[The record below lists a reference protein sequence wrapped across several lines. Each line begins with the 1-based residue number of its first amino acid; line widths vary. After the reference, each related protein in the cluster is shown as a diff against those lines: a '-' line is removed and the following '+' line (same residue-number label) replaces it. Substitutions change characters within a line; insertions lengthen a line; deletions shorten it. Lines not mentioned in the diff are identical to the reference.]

1 MKIISTALM
10 ALGLLLLSGCTP
22 QPATVESTTK
32 PTDEL
37 TAKTK
42 LTAPVTVDYLAGNW
56 RTIQGNAYAQ
66 FNLDGTYRIA
76 RSIEGLKDSP
86 VEEGQYTLEGT
97 LFTFISSDESRNCA
111 AGQRGVYEIERTGED
126 EMRMV
131 RQEDECG
138 NRSLPFVDHVRVP

>member
-22 QPATVESTTK
+22 QPATVEPTTK

-56 RTIQGNAYAQ
+56 RTIQGNAYA
-66 FNLDGTYRIA
+66 
-76 RSIEGLKDSP
+76 
-86 VEEGQYTLEGT
+86 
-97 LFTFISSDESRNCA
+97 
-111 AGQRGVYEIERTGED
+111 
-126 EMRMV
+126 
-131 RQEDECG
+131 
-138 NRSLPFVDHVRVP
+138 